1 MSTRNRIGLILQSAS
16 RQRASIRLLKLTVT
30 FLLVAAAAH
39 WVHVATPGEAA
50 QNEGAVVAGVVSDDK
65 ASPVVDAKVTIA
77 SGDFFA
83 SVRTQADGK
92 YEFRNLKP
100 GQYKITA
107 DATSFRKQSVTVTVT
122 RPDESLAAPIL
133 KLSASSLHVKVGDA
147 NNQALRGVS
156 VSLSSQERGVAS
168 SMVARVTTDDGGDA
182 YFGKLAQ
189 GSYQLNVVQRGFDE
203 YRNQVSI
210 SSGMTNELAV
220 QLSVAPVIPINEK
233 AVLRRSVPNLPSKNV
248 QAIFQDSEG
257 WMWFGTDKGVARFN
271 GADFESSA
279 VSGSAYEELAGED
292 IRSIAEDSSGAI
304 WLATPR
310 GARRISK
317 SGVGISGGLE
327 GRDARHVYASP
338 AGKVWVSTADGL
350 VRFDGRTS
358 VQIDQSTGLPSSDVR
373 AVAEDKSGKLW
384 VATARGLATIEGE
397 RVAFFNQPVTS
408 SNAIE
413 ARPAT
418 QDSRPHTA
426 SESPAAGPPSTARS
440 LDGSDVRFIF
450 VDNRGALWIATSAG
464 VYVFDGT
471 TLRAVRSPALDAGG
485 DSSVRAIGQD
495 RKDRIWFALGA
506 GGALLYDPGRREWQR
521 VGSLDRNR
529 VAAVFTGSEGIT
541 WFGTDNG
548 AVRADLYSFVS
559 FNASRGLADNDV
571 RAVVEIPASG
581 RDRGK
586 LWFVT
591 GSGISQMEGERFVP
605 VDRFRANT
613 SVRAIAFDDEG
624 SYWLATEQGALKL
637 SGQTIT
643 QFSEGNGLE
652 ANNVHFVAVLAD
664 GSSVVFATSKGA
676 NIYKRGEIK
685 RLEALSG
692 YDVRHVF
699 EDADGKLWFSTARGV
714 VRIDPGTNASEVV
727 DSGRGL
733 ADNDTRCITRFKD
746 QLLIATRAGVQV
758 YREERR
764 GGWALGTFDGE
775 PASTLFVDRDGFL
788 WVGTDDG
795 QVKKFA
801 SIGGHSISA
810 IYSGETYALTGNRVN
825 SISEDSAGQIWIST
839 DKGAVRHLPMRQAPP
854 TQISLR
860 ADGQTE
866 RAYGSGP
873 HALPYGG
880 QRLTFYFTAASMT
893 GQVRYLYRINPANA
907 SEPWTLLAVQPGA
920 TREVTLFGIGAGEQ
934 AFEVIAL
941 NRDLYGA
948 GSEIGGAALTPA
960 AVLVVR
966 VAPPFWTSWWFYLTG
981 LALISLTLAGILAVR
996 KLRDREYDLP
1006 KELRSYVPIEPN
1018 PYIVGNPI
1026 RTESMFFGR
1035 EDDFRYVRTKL
1046 EGVSQGVVIVFCGE
1060 RRVGKSSILYQVLN
1074 GRLGD
1079 RFVPVF
1085 VDMQEMVISSD
1096 SEFFARISRLIA
1108 EAVSA
1113 ALGPRPAALP
1123 SAADARAEPAN
1134 IAMGGSARAVSRRA
1148 GPLVSVPQFDGRNPY
1163 PLFLDFLDE
1172 VLAALDTR
1180 TLLILIDEYEL
1191 MEAKVDEGKLSP
1203 DLFTFLAGLMDNKE
1217 RLALIFTGSRRLEE
1231 RDKKYWRELLR
1242 RSLFRKVG
1250 FLSEKDAARLIS
1262 EPVAGRVVYGRG
1274 VADVIYRLTAGQ
1286 PFYAQVTCQNVV
1298 DYMNEHQQNWITLAD
1313 LQHVI
1318 ADIVDNPLPQMIYA
1332 WDGLSD
1338 DEKLVLSLMGEQ
1350 LSDGNLFTTASELR
1364 ASVRAN
1370 DYPVNL
1376 SENTIRLTL
1385 EEMFRR
1391 ELIEKDAKDGF
1402 RFKIDLLRLW
1412 IRRSHSI
1419 WQVVK
1424 EVRTL

>member
-1 MSTRNRIGLILQSAS
+1 M
-16 RQRASIRLLKLTVT
+16 RL
-30 FLLVAAAAH
+30 AN
-39 WVHVATPGEAA
+39 PGEAA
-50 QNEGAVVAGVVSDDK
+50 QSTGAVIAGVVSTG
-65 ASPVVDAKVTIA
+65 APVVDAKVIIA
-77 SGDFFA
+77 SGDFF
-83 SVRTQADGK
+83 SSLRTQADGK
-92 YEFRNLKP
+92 YEFRDLKP

-107 DATSFRKQSVTVTVT
+107 DATSFRKQNVTVTVT
-122 RPDESLAAPIL
+122 RPDESVTAPVL
-133 KLSASSLHVKVGDA
+133 KLGASSLHVAVLDA
-147 NNQALRGVS
+147 NSQPLRGVS

-168 SMVARVTTDDGGDA
+168 SIVARATTDDGGDA
-182 YFGKLAQ
+182 YFGKLAP
-189 GSYQLNVVQRGFDE
+189 GSYQLNAVQRGFDE
-203 YRNQVSI
+203 YRYEVFI
-210 SSGMTNELAV
+210 SSGITTELAV

-257 WMWFGTDKGVARFN
+257 WMWFGTDKGIARFN

-304 WLATPR
+304 WVATPR

-317 SGVGISGGLE
+317 SGAGISGGLE
-327 GRDARHVYASP
+327 GRDVRHVYAGS
-338 AGKVWVSTADGL
+338 AGKIWVSTAEGL
-350 VRFDGRTS
+350 VGFDGRTS
-358 VQIDQSTGLPSSDVR
+358 VEINQSRGLPSSDVR
-373 AVAEDKSGKLW
+373 AAVADKSGKLW
-384 VATARGLATIEGE
+384 VATARGLATIEDE
-397 RVAFFNQPVTS
+397 KVTLFNQPITP
-408 SNAIE
+408 SNAME
-413 ARPAT
+413 TR
-418 QDSRPHTA
+418 
-426 SESPAAGPPSTARS
+426 PAAGDSRTRTAPGSTPTAPGSPARS
-440 LDGSDVRFIF
+440 LEGSDVRVVFA
-450 VDNRGALWIATSAG
+450 DNRGAVWIATSSG
-464 VYVFDGT
+464 VYFFDGK
-471 TLRAVRSPALDAGG
+471 TLSAVRSPALDAGG
-485 DSSVRAIGQD
+485 DSPVRAIGQD
-495 RKDRIWFALGA
+495 RKGRIWFALGS
-506 GGALLYDPGRREWQR
+506 GGALLYDPGRHDWQR

-591 GSGISQMEGERFVP
+591 GSGISQMEDERFVP

-613 SVRAIAFDDEG
+613 SVRALAFDNDG
-624 SYWLATEQGALKL
+624 SYWLATEQGALRL

-652 ANNVHFVAVLAD
+652 ANNVHFVTVLAD
-664 GSSVVFATSKGA
+664 GSSVAFATSKGA

-699 EDADGKLWFSTARGV
+699 QDLDGKLWFATARGV
-714 VRIDPGTNASEVV
+714 VRIDPTTNASEVI

-733 ADNDTRCITRFKD
+733 ADNDTRCIARFND
-746 QLLIATRAGVQV
+746 QLLFATRAGVQV
-758 YREERR
+758 YREDRR
-764 GGWALGTFDGE
+764 GGLALTTFDGE

-801 SIGGHSISA
+801 SIGGHTISA

-825 SISEDSAGQIWIST
+825 SISEDGAGQIWIST

-860 ADGQTE
+860 TDGQTE
-866 RAYGSGP
+866 RAVGSGP
-873 HALPYGG
+873 HAVPYGG

-907 SEPWTLLAVQPGA
+907 SEPWTLLPVQPGA
-920 TREVTLFGIGAGEQ
+920 TREVTLFGVGAGEQ

-948 GSEIGGAALTPA
+948 GSEVGGTSLTPA

-981 LALISLTLAGILAVR
+981 LALISLTLVGILAVR

-1096 SEFFARISRLIA
+1096 SEFFARISRLISEGMA
-1108 EAVSA
+1108 
-1113 ALGPRPAALP
+1113 RKPAALP
-1123 SAADARAEPAN
+1123 SAAAAPAETAN
-1134 IAMGGSARAVSRRA
+1134 IAIAGGSRAMSARTGPAVR
-1148 GPLVSVPQFDGRNPY
+1148 VPQFDGRNPY
-1163 PLFLDFLDE
+1163 PIFLDFLDE
-1172 VLAALDTR
+1172 VLAALNDR

-1217 RLALIFTGSRRLEE
+1217 RLALTFTGSRRLEE
-1231 RDKKYWRELLR
+1231 RDKKYWRELLGDR
-1242 RSLFRKVG
+1242 CFAKSDSCPRKM
-1250 FLSEKDAARLIS
+1250 
-1262 EPVAGRVVYGRG
+1262 
-1274 VADVIYRLTAGQ
+1274 Q
-1286 PFYAQVTCQNVV
+1286 PA
-1298 DYMNEHQQNWITLAD
+1298 
-1313 LQHVI
+1313 
-1318 ADIVDNPLPQMIYA
+1318 
-1332 WDGLSD
+1332 
-1338 DEKLVLSLMGEQ
+1338 
-1350 LSDGNLFTTASELR
+1350 
-1364 ASVRAN
+1364 
-1370 DYPVNL
+1370 
-1376 SENTIRLTL
+1376 
-1385 EEMFRR
+1385 
-1391 ELIEKDAKDGF
+1391 
-1402 RFKIDLLRLW
+1402 
-1412 IRRSHSI
+1412 
-1419 WQVVK
+1419 
-1424 EVRTL
+1424 